1 MDFEKKYPITQRLNE
16 YLLVQWTRGYRQVDV
31 YHNDQLIGS
40 VQGAGKLQ
48 QGTSFLSDLGP
59 ITLKL
64 SEKPVTLDVIVDR
77 YHSPVN
83 VSHPFKELKKSAVF
97 FWMITA
103 FAIVGALL
111 DGMSIGIG
119 GLGQVV
125 VSFNVILI
133 GLYITSSICVSKGMA
148 WAFYMGFCLYC
159 LITFFSLLTLPV
171 SGVFGIV
178 GFLIRILMVVF
189 LSINM
194 KYANQTLRHKKFDTS
209 VINSDL
215 LDS

>member
-1 MDFEKKYPITQRLNE
+1 MDFEKKYPITQRSNE
-16 YLLVQWTRGYRQVDV
+16 HLLVQWTRGYRQVDV

-48 QGTSFLSDLGP
+48 EGTSFLSDLGS
-59 ITLKL
+59 IRLKL
-64 SEKPVTLDVIVDR
+64 SEKPVTLDVIVDG

-119 GLGQVV
+119 GFGQIII
-125 VSFNVILI
+125 SYNLILI

-159 LITFFSLLTLPV
+159 LITFLSLLALPI
-171 SGVFGIV
+171 SGIFGIV

-194 KYANQTLRHKKFDTS
+194 KHANQTLKHKKFNTAG
-209 VINSDL
+209 INSDL
-215 LDS
+215 LDN